1 MKKVF
6 AGFLRGVVV
15 RLQPMRFV
23 VISDTHGLHAHVNVP
38 PGDVLVHAGDFT
50 GHSTLTEVRD
60 FLSWFESRSGFS
72 AKILVPG
79 NHDRLF
85 ETHWDLVSAHIP
97 RDITCLNDRGCQV
110 GALRIWGSPVSPRFF
125 NWAFNRDRGTEIAR
139 HWEMIPDATDV
150 LITHCPSH
158 GILDRTFDGVAV
170 GCVDLRR
177 RIESL
182 RLKAH
187 FCGHIHAGY
196 GRTTLQNTIMVN
208 AAICD
213 DSDCPVRAP
222 IVVDL

>member
-1 MKKVF
+1 
-6 AGFLRGVVV
+6 
-15 RLQPMRFV
+15 MRFV

-50 GHSTLTEVRD
+50 GHSTLSEVQD
-60 FLSWFESRSGFS
+60 FLSWFGSRSGFA

-85 ETHWDLVSAHIP
+85 ETHWDLVSALIP
-97 RDITCLNDRGCQV
+97 KEITCLNDQGCQV
-110 GALRIWGSPVSPRFF
+110 GDLHIWGSPVSPRFF
-125 NWAFNRDRGTEIAR
+125 NWAFNRDRGTAIAR

-150 LITHCPSH
+150 LITHCPAH

-213 DSDCPVRAP
+213 DSYRPVRAP
-222 IVVDL
+222 MVVDL